1 MSRDSGFTLM
11 ETLVALVV
19 LGFIVA
25 GLAQGLRFG
34 LAAWDRQALVID
46 RDGALD
52 STDRTLRRLLA
63 GMMPGSDPQNPAI
76 IGTNSRLA
84 FTATLPQ
91 GAPAEPL
98 RLSDIMLSVDG
109 AHRLVM
115 RWVPH
120 LHARLVGS
128 PAPRQAVLLPGVASL
143 GFSYYGSAA
152 AGQAAG
158 WTDRWQDSQ
167 PPMLVRIH
175 IGFVGNRLH
184 WPDVIVAPMRRQDG
198 DGG

>member
-1 MSRDSGFTLM
+1 MKQDSGFTLM

-63 GMMPGSDPQNPAI
+63 GMMPGSDQQNPAI

-84 FTATLPQ
+84 FTSTLPQ
-91 GAPAEPL
+91 GAPAAPL
-98 RLSDIMLSVDG
+98 RLSDIVLSVDAG
-109 AHRLVM
+109 HRLVM

-120 LHARLVGS
+120 LHARLAGS
-128 PAPRQAVLLPGVASL
+128 PTPREAVLLPGVSSL
-143 GFSYYGSAA
+143 GFSYYGS
-152 AGQAAG
+152 GKSTG
-158 WTDRWQDSQ
+158 WTDRWQDNQ

>member
-1 MSRDSGFTLM
+1 MKRDSGFTLM

-63 GMMPGSDPQNPAI
+63 GMAPGNDQQHPAI
-76 IGTNSRLA
+76 VGTNGRLA
-84 FTATLPQ
+84 FTSTLPQ
-91 GAPAEPL
+91 GAPAAPL
-98 RLSDIMLSVDG
+98 LLSDMALSVDA
-109 AHRLVM
+109 AHRLVL

-120 LHARLVGS
+120 LHVRLAAS
-128 PAPRQAVLLPGVASL
+128 PAPREVVLLPGVASL
-143 GFSYYGSAA
+143 DFSYYGSAA
-152 AGQAAG
+152 DGQSAG
-158 WTDRWQDSQ
+158 WTDSWDDNQ

-175 IGFVGNRLH
+175 IGFVGGRPH

-198 DGG
+198 DSR

>member
-1 MSRDSGFTLM
+1 MRQDSGFTLM

-34 LAAWDRQALVID
+34 LAAWDRQALTID

-63 GMMPGSDPQNPAI
+63 GMAPGTDPERPGIA
-76 IGTNSRLA
+76 GTGTRLA
-84 FTATLPQ
+84 FTSELPR
-91 GAPAEPL
+91 GAPVAPL
-98 RLSDIMLSVDG
+98 RLADIVLSVDA

-120 LHARLVGS
+120 LHARLAE
-128 PAPRQAVLLPGVASL
+128 PLTPREAVLLPGVAAVA
-143 GFSYYGSAA
+143 FSYYGG
-152 AGQAAG
+152 AGEGKG
-158 WTDRWQDSQ
+158 WTDRWRDNQ
-167 PPMLVRIH
+167 PPMLVRVH
-175 IGFVGNRLH
+175 IGFVGGHVH
-184 WPDVIVAPMRRQDG
+184 WPDIIVAPMRRLDG
-198 DGG
+198 

>member
-1 MSRDSGFTLM
+1 MKRDSGFTLM

-34 LAAWDRQALVID
+34 LAAWDRQALAID

-63 GMMPGSDPQNPAI
+63 GMMPGSDPQNPAV

-84 FTATLPQ
+84 FTSTLPR
-91 GAPAEPL
+91 GAPADPL
-98 RLSDIMLSVDG
+98 RLSDIVLSVD
-109 AHRLVM
+109 AEHRLVM

-120 LHARLVGS
+120 LHARLAGA
-128 PAPRQAVLLPGVASL
+128 PTPRQAVLLPGVASL
-143 GFSYYGSAA
+143 GFSYYGGAA
-152 AGQAAG
+152 AGQGAG
-158 WTDRWQDSQ
+158 WTDRWQDNQ

-175 IGFVGNRLH
+175 IGFVGGRLH

-198 DGG
+198 DSG